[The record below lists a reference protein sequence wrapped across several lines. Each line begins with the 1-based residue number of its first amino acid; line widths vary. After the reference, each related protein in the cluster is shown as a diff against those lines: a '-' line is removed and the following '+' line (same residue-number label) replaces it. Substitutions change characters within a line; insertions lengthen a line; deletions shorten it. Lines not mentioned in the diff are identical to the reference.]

1 MNRLFASWIA
11 SPVMAAAVFAQT
23 PVRVA
28 CIGDSIT
35 YGDQLADRDV
45 QSYPAVLERLSQGR
59 FVVGNF
65 GVNGATALP
74 DIPFRSWIDTA
85 ACRDALAFAPDVA
98 VVMLGINDLLGCRE
112 QLDRFPAALRE
123 IVARFQ
129 ALPSAPHVFLC
140 TLTPLAPP
148 DQAQDVNQAIRDAMN
163 PAICA
168 VAAETGAAVVDVAA
182 AFPCRMEWLP
192 DGLHPSPAGAE
203 LIARTV
209 LAALDAATAPPPRI
223 QPAPVAGPVDL
234 SIRNEAFAAR
244 QRAERWMDSR
254 PTPNDLRDLA
264 DARPVAELLP
274 LLAGNSEVVRE
285 NPFYSFA
292 SLAAALDRAGEET
305 VFLADGRPVAWREA
319 LLHQLVQ
326 RQRID
331 ARGGGF
337 WNDPRAEDSQADAV
351 RSTAYAL
358 RAIAIALG
366 E

>member
-11 SPVMAAAVFAQT
+11 SPLMAAAVFAQT

-85 ACRDALAFAPDVA
+85 ACRDALAFAPDAA
-98 VVMLGINDLLGCRE
+98 VVMLGINDLLGYRE
-112 QLDRFPAALRE
+112 RLDRFPAALRE

-129 ALPSAPHVFLC
+129 ALPSAPRVFLC

-148 DQAQDVNQAIRDAMN
+148 DQAQDVNQAIRAAMN
-163 PAICA
+163 PAVRA

-209 LAALDAATAPPPRI
+209 FAALDAPAAAPRI

-254 PTPNDLRDLA
+254 PPPRDLPDLPETQRA
-264 DARPVAELLP
+264 AELLP
-274 LLAGNSEVVRE
+274 LLAGNMDVARE
-285 NPFYSFA
+285 NLFFSFA
-292 SLAAALDRAGEET
+292 SLASALDRSGEET

-326 RQRID
+326 CQRND

-337 WNDPRAEDSQADAV
+337 WNDPKAEDSQDDAV